1 MVWVVDAVYENGVL
15 RPLKELDLKEGMV
28 VRVKVIDRSLADRVF
43 ASLKVDLEEV
53 KRVIEE
59 VEGELGIY

>member
-15 RPLKELDLKEGMV
+15 RPLKELNLKEGMV
-28 VRVKVIDRSLADRVF
+28 VRVKVIDRSLADSVF

-59 VEGELGIY
+59 VEGELSVY